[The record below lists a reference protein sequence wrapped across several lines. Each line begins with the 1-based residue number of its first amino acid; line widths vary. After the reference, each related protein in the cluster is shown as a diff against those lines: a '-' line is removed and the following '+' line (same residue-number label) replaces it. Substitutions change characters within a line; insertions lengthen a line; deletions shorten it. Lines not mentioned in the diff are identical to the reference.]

1 MTQYSTLNVKFSTS
15 QLNKLRSEI
24 KLGTEIT
31 LKISWNVVGY
41 SNDEITFPHMSPH
54 KLDLIMHKF
63 QSFVKLLQII
73 HQPL

>member
-1 MTQYSTLNVKFSTS
+1 MFLITEETKETILNS

-24 KLGTEIT
+24 KIGTETT

-54 KLDLIMHKF
+54 KLD
-63 QSFVKLLQII
+63 
-73 HQPL
+73 